1 MSADD
6 WDEVVAWVCVVG
18 FVVYLVVNIIGGF
31 ESWAR

>member
-18 FVVYLVVNIIGGF
+18 FVVYLVISMTNSFYGGV
-31 ESWAR
+31 

>member
-6 WDEVVAWVCVVG
+6 WDRVVG
-18 FVVYLVVNIIGGF
+18 WVGAVTFVVYLVVSFFGGF

>member
-6 WDEVVAWVCVVG
+6 WDSVVGWVCVVG
-18 FVVYLVVNIIGGF
+18 FVVYLVILTLGGF